1 MLKDIHPGADVPDVI
16 GSGTTCSGVT
26 EVDQM
31 VHRNFYNVVGDL
43 VEQMTLFLALL
54 WSSGSQSS

>member
-1 MLKDIHPGADVPDVI
+1 MLIDIHPGADVPDII

-43 VEQMTLFLALL
+43 VEHDD
-54 WSSGSQSS
+54 SVPGSPMV